1 MNRKYKRQS
10 PSKAISKA
18 MSFTQFMQRFS
29 TEQDCA
35 AYLFAV
41 KWPNGFVCP
50 VCGHRHGYALNR
62 PGRYQCAKCR
72 RQTSLTAG
80 TMMHHSHVP
89 LKKWFLA
96 MYLTVCDKR
105 GISALALAGKIG
117 VSYDTA
123 WNLLRRIRMAMENR
137 DANYMLDGFIEF
149 DDSYFGAKIKGKEG
163 RGAGNQG
170 VFIAVAKD
178 EAGRPQYLK
187 MRLTPNVQKPSVQG
201 FVDENLVIGST
212 VETDGFRSYREP
224 LAEEYTHHVENFSPD
239 SDHLKWL
246 HRIIGNA
253 KAFINGTYHGTST
266 KHLQMY
272 LSEFCYR
279 FNRRRF
285 HGDIFDRLLAAV
297 VDEHYILG
305 QAA

>member
-1 MNRKYKRQS
+1 MNKQYKRQS
-10 PSKAISKA
+10 PSKAIRKA
-18 MSFTQFMQRFS
+18 MSFTQFIQRFP
-29 TEQDCA
+29 TEKACA
-35 AYLFAV
+35 EYLFAV

-50 VCGHRHGYALNR
+50 SCGHRHGYALNR

-80 TMMHHSHVP
+80 TIMHHSHVP

-96 MYLTVCDKR
+96 MYLAVCDKR

-123 WNLLRRIRMAMENR
+123 WNLLRRIREAMEKR
-137 DANYMLDGFIEF
+137 DANYKLDDFIEF

-170 VFIAVAKD
+170 VFIAVSKD

-187 MRLTPNVQKPSVQG
+187 MCLTPNVQKTSVQDFADNHLTPG
-201 FVDENLVIGST
+201 AT
-212 VETDGFRSYREP
+212 VETDGYKSYRKP
-224 LAEEYTHHVENFSPD
+224 LAKDYTHHAENFSPD

-246 HRIIGNA
+246 HMITGNA

-272 LSEFCYR
+272 LSEFSYR

-285 HGDIFDRLLAAV
+285 HGDIFDRLLAAAV
-297 VDEHYILG
+297 G
-305 QAA
+305 